1 MLLHEAVK
9 KARKELGLSQDKL
22 SELAGIQR
30 RQLATL
36 EAGGNVTL
44 ATLRKILAQLPN
56 LETFTLDTVTAT
68 VARDVPPAEA
78 AQSVQSALRLMGTA
92 LNSLIDTLGKG
103 LPPDEQARE
112 QIKEMNEMINRA
124 RGYTPEDLARRREQA
139 APPPASAPKTEEELK
154 EFFATIK
161 EAADAKLREL
171 GSLSIPEDEDAAN
184 GEQ

>member
-22 SELAGIQR
+22 AELAGIQR

-56 LETFTLDTVTAT
+56 LATFTLDTVTAT

-103 LPPDEQARE
+103 LPPDEQARQ
-112 QIKEMNEMINRA
+112 QIQEMNEILNRA
-124 RGYTPEDLARRREQA
+124 QGYTPEDLARRRAQ
-139 APPPASAPKTEEELK
+139 APPPDVAPKTEEELK
-154 EFFATIK
+154 EFFAAIK
-161 EAADAKLREL
+161 EAADAKMREL
-171 GSLSIPEDEDAAN
+171 ENLSIPEDEDAA
-184 GEQ
+184 GGGP

>member
-22 SELAGIQR
+22 AELAGIQR

-56 LETFTLDTVTAT
+56 LATFTLDTVTAT

-103 LPPDEQARE
+103 LPPDEQARQ
-112 QIKEMNEMINRA
+112 QIQEMNEILNRA
-124 RGYTPEDLARRREQA
+124 QGYTPEDLARRREQA
-139 APPPASAPKTEEELK
+139 PLPDVAPKTEEELK
-154 EFFATIK
+154 EFFAAIK
-161 EAADAKLREL
+161 EAADAKMREL
-171 GSLSIPEDEDAAN
+171 ENLSIPEDEDAA
-184 GEQ
+184 GGGP